1 MLEDLLPGPLSPLLP
16 PGSIHL
22 HGAILM
28 ENRKNHGRMKGTA
41 WMSTGELEMMT
52 ALLQPSRHTKRQPWS
67 RNIKTPIWKIGRD
80 SLMPYSWKNRMRA
93 PTLSCLQSIINIIP
107 YDKKQIRLP
116 SDSEKKQRPRKQ
128 LSLKTSSS
136 QKRRR
141 S

>member
-1 MLEDLLPGPLSPLLP
+1 
-16 PGSIHL
+16 
-22 HGAILM
+22 
-28 ENRKNHGRMKGTA
+28 
-41 WMSTGELEMMT
+41 
-52 ALLQPSRHTKRQPWS
+52 
-67 RNIKTPIWKIGRD
+67 
-80 SLMPYSWKNRMRA
+80 LMPYSWKNRMRA